1 MNDFNGNEDESEDA
15 YNDINNNNLN
25 DNNNN
30 QNNEK
35 HEQDNI
41 NYQEYQ
47 YDDNNQ
53 LNLNNKYNEDE
64 IIMDNN
70 LNPNAGYDINE
81 INDNMIN
88 DQNLD
93 LNNNDYY
100 MGEENGGEEGE
111 EMSHENIMENQFQQG
126 ENDQIEYQ
134 DENDVNLEQDY
145 NEINHINNINNN
157 INNIEYD
164 NNLINDNE
172 DENEIMNMGED
183 DMNINSYNSNNNEN
197 LDDNLLYNEN
207 NEENINTI
215 NSININPELA
225 FNNNNEINEIN
236 DLNEIDIMKN
246 NNLNYLNRNNNN
258 SKKRINLINQNND
271 IESLKL
277 LIINLQ
283 NKINFLQNQN
293 QQLKLNSKNRINID
307 NRKDPNYDIIEN
319 SIKQGTI
326 LLDDVKRKNYNLNNR
341 IKNLEIQN
349 QQLNY
354 QLIETNQKLS
364 RMVKDQQNLNINN
377 NFNSNNINA
386 TITKLNSKIDEN
398 EIIISKLKFDKK
410 NLQMKLDE
418 ANKSHEKE
426 LKLMLNYK
434 NSELSVYQKAIDK
447 FKKQISNKPNIIL
460 NDDNNNYNIN
470 FSNNINYLQKMTEY
484 ENKISTLSNEL
495 NIFSLEKKKLLNK
508 INTLQNNLMEK
519 DNTINTLNKKIIETE
534 GNFNLKLLEMQQF
547 SDENKD
553 ELDQIVS
560 ERDEL
565 LKKNQELS
573 SGLINFGDKVKEAN
587 LIFINK
593 TQFYN
598 KSLDAY
604 KNKIKDYKNKIT
616 ILKRKVNELYLV
628 IEKMK
633 LNNHNFRLNPVFN
646 NFHKN
651 LVSTPGVYRH
661 NRGEMTPFTKRFFR
675 DKDNISLY
683 NMNKKSN
690 ISVLDNEININN
702 LSHSINGIKNTSNF
716 LDNGNGQSNLGDT
729 EDKLEYDQKQ
739 YLEHFKSFL
748 SKLDNQ
754 FSQEI

>member
-25 DNNNN
+25 VDNNN

-35 HEQDNI
+35 QEQDNI
-41 NYQEYQ
+41 NYQDYQ

-53 LNLNNKYNEDE
+53 INLNNKYNEDE

-70 LNPNAGYDINE
+70 LNQNAGYD

-93 LNNNDYY
+93 LNNNNYF
-100 MGEENGGEEGE
+100 MGEEDGGEEGE
-111 EMSHENIMENQFQQG
+111 EMSPENNMENQFQQG

-134 DENDVNLEQDY
+134 DVNDANLDQDY
-145 NEINHINNINNN
+145 NQINHINNINNN
-157 INNIEYD
+157 INNNEYD

-172 DENEIMNMGED
+172 ENELLNMEEN
-183 DMNINSYNSNNNEN
+183 DMNINNYNSNNNEN

-207 NEENINTI
+207 NEENLNTI
-215 NSININPELA
+215 NSININPEVA
-225 FNNNNEINEIN
+225 YNNNEINEIN
-236 DLNEIDIMKN
+236 DLNEIDIMQN

-258 SKKRINLINQNND
+258 NNKKRINLLNQNID

-293 QQLKLNSKNRINID
+293 QQLKLNSQNRINID

-326 LLDDVKRKNYNLNNR
+326 LLDDVKRKNYNLNKR
-341 IKNLEIQN
+341 IQNLEIQN

-364 RMVKDQQNLNINN
+364 RMVKDQQNININN
-377 NFNSNNINA
+377 NLNSNNINA

-447 FKKQISNKPNIIL
+447 FKKQISNKPNLIL

-484 ENKISTLSNEL
+484 ENKISTLSNEV
-495 NIFSLEKKKLLNK
+495 NVFSLEKKKLLNK
-508 INTLQNNLMEK
+508 INTLQSNLMEK
-519 DNTINTLNKKIIETE
+519 DNTINTLNKKIIEAE

-553 ELDQIVS
+553 EFEQIVS

-604 KNKIKDYKNKIT
+604 KNKIKDYKNKIA
-616 ILKRKVNELYLV
+616 ILKRKINELYLI

-633 LNNHNFRLNPVFN
+633 LNNHNLRINPVLN

-661 NRGEMTPFTKRFFR
+661 NRGEITPFTKRFFR

-690 ISVLDNEININN
+690 ISVLDNEVNINN
-702 LSHSINGIKNTSNF
+702 LSHSINGIKNTSNII
-716 LDNGNGQSNLGDT
+716 DNGNGHSNLGDT

>member
-25 DNNNN
+25 ADNNN

-35 HEQDNI
+35 QEQDNI
-41 NYQEYQ
+41 NYQDYQ

-53 LNLNNKYNEDE
+53 INLNNKYNEDE

-70 LNPNAGYDINE
+70 LNQNAGYD

-93 LNNNDYY
+93 LNNNNYF
-100 MGEENGGEEGE
+100 MGEEDGGEEGE
-111 EMSHENIMENQFQQG
+111 EMSPENNMENQFQQG

-134 DENDVNLEQDY
+134 DVNDANLDQDY
-145 NEINHINNINNN
+145 NQVNHINNINNN
-157 INNIEYD
+157 INNNEYD

-172 DENEIMNMGED
+172 DENELMNMEEN
-183 DMNINSYNSNNNEN
+183 DMNINNYNSNNNEN

-207 NEENINTI
+207 NEENLNTI
-215 NSININPELA
+215 NSININPEVA

-236 DLNEIDIMKN
+236 DLNEIDIMQN

-258 SKKRINLINQNND
+258 NNKKRINLLNQNID

-293 QQLKLNSKNRINID
+293 QQLKLNSQNRINID

-326 LLDDVKRKNYNLNNR
+326 LLDDVKRKNYNLNKR
-341 IKNLEIQN
+341 IQNLEIQN

-364 RMVKDQQNLNINN
+364 RMVKDQQNMNINN
-377 NFNSNNINA
+377 NLNSNNINA

-447 FKKQISNKPNIIL
+447 FKKQISNKPNLIL

-484 ENKISTLSNEL
+484 ENKISTLSNDL
-495 NIFSLEKKKLLNK
+495 NAFSLEKKKLLNK
-508 INTLQNNLMEK
+508 INTLQSNLMEK
-519 DNTINTLNKKIIETE
+519 DNTINTLNKKIIEAE

-553 ELDQIVS
+553 EFEQIVS

-604 KNKIKDYKNKIT
+604 KNKIKDYKNKIA
-616 ILKRKVNELYLV
+616 ILKRKINELYLI

-633 LNNHNFRLNPVFN
+633 LNNHNLRINPVLN

-661 NRGEMTPFTKRFFR
+661 NRGEITPFTKRFFR

-690 ISVLDNEININN
+690 ISVLDNEVNINN
-702 LSHSINGIKNTSNF
+702 LSHSINGIKNTSNII
-716 LDNGNGQSNLGDT
+716 DNGNGHSNLGDT

>member
-25 DNNNN
+25 ADNNN

-35 HEQDNI
+35 QEQDNI
-41 NYQEYQ
+41 NYQDYQ

-53 LNLNNKYNEDE
+53 INLNNKYNEDE

-70 LNPNAGYDINE
+70 LNQNAGYD

-93 LNNNDYY
+93 LNNNNYF
-100 MGEENGGEEGE
+100 MGEEDGGEEGE
-111 EMSHENIMENQFQQG
+111 EMSPENNMENQFQQG

-134 DENDVNLEQDY
+134 DVNDANLDQDY
-145 NEINHINNINNN
+145 NQINHINNINNN
-157 INNIEYD
+157 INNNEYD

-172 DENEIMNMGED
+172 DENELLNMEEN
-183 DMNINSYNSNNNEN
+183 DMNINNYNSNNNEN

-207 NEENINTI
+207 NEENLNTI
-215 NSININPELA
+215 NSININPEVA

-236 DLNEIDIMKN
+236 DLNEIDIMQN

-258 SKKRINLINQNND
+258 NNKKRINLLNQNID

-293 QQLKLNSKNRINID
+293 QQLKLNSQNRINID

-326 LLDDVKRKNYNLNNR
+326 LLDDVKRKNYNLNKR
-341 IKNLEIQN
+341 IQNLEIQN

-364 RMVKDQQNLNINN
+364 RMVKDQQNMNINN
-377 NFNSNNINA
+377 NLNSNNINA

-484 ENKISTLSNEL
+484 ENKISTLSNDL
-495 NIFSLEKKKLLNK
+495 NAFSLEKKKLLNK
-508 INTLQNNLMEK
+508 INTLQSNLMEK
-519 DNTINTLNKKIIETE
+519 DNTINTLNKKIIEAE

-553 ELDQIVS
+553 EFEQIVS

-604 KNKIKDYKNKIT
+604 KNKIKDYKNKIA
-616 ILKRKVNELYLV
+616 ILKRKINELYLI

-633 LNNHNFRLNPVFN
+633 LNNHNLRINPVLN

-661 NRGEMTPFTKRFFR
+661 NRGEITPFTKRFFR

-690 ISVLDNEININN
+690 ISVLDNEVNINN
-702 LSHSINGIKNTSNF
+702 LSHSINGIKNTSNII
-716 LDNGNGQSNLGDT
+716 DNGNGHSNLGDT

>member
-25 DNNNN
+25 ADNNN

-35 HEQDNI
+35 QEQDNI
-41 NYQEYQ
+41 NYQDYQ

-53 LNLNNKYNEDE
+53 INLNNKYNEDE

-70 LNPNAGYDINE
+70 LNQNAGYD

-93 LNNNDYY
+93 LNNNNYF
-100 MGEENGGEEGE
+100 MGEEDGGEEGE
-111 EMSHENIMENQFQQG
+111 EMSPENNMENQFQQG

-134 DENDVNLEQDY
+134 DVNDANLDQDY
-145 NEINHINNINNN
+145 NQVNHINNINNN
-157 INNIEYD
+157 INNNEYD

-172 DENEIMNMGED
+172 DENELLNMEEN
-183 DMNINSYNSNNNEN
+183 DMNINNYNSNNNEN

-207 NEENINTI
+207 NEENLNTI
-215 NSININPELA
+215 NSININPEVA

-236 DLNEIDIMKN
+236 DLNEIDIMQN

-258 SKKRINLINQNND
+258 NNKKRINLLNQNID

-293 QQLKLNSKNRINID
+293 QQLKLNSQNRINID

-326 LLDDVKRKNYNLNNR
+326 LLDDVKRKNYNLNKR
-341 IKNLEIQN
+341 IQNLEIQN

-364 RMVKDQQNLNINN
+364 RMVKDQQNMNINN
-377 NFNSNNINA
+377 NLNSNNINA

-484 ENKISTLSNEL
+484 ENKISTLSNDL
-495 NIFSLEKKKLLNK
+495 NAFSLEKKKLLNK
-508 INTLQNNLMEK
+508 INTLQSNLMEK
-519 DNTINTLNKKIIETE
+519 DNTINTLNKKIIEAE

-553 ELDQIVS
+553 EFEQIVS

-604 KNKIKDYKNKIT
+604 KNKIKDYKNKIA
-616 ILKRKVNELYLV
+616 ILKRKINELYLI

-633 LNNHNFRLNPVFN
+633 LNNHNLRINPVLN

-661 NRGEMTPFTKRFFR
+661 NRGEITPFTKRFFR

-690 ISVLDNEININN
+690 ISVLDNEVNINN
-702 LSHSINGIKNTSNF
+702 ISHSINGIKNTSNII
-716 LDNGNGQSNLGDT
+716 DNGNGHSNLGDT

>member
-25 DNNNN
+25 ADNNN

-35 HEQDNI
+35 QEQDNI
-41 NYQEYQ
+41 NYQDYQ

-53 LNLNNKYNEDE
+53 INLNNKYNEDE

-70 LNPNAGYDINE
+70 LNQNAGYD

-93 LNNNDYY
+93 LNNNNYF
-100 MGEENGGEEGE
+100 MGEEDGGEEGE
-111 EMSHENIMENQFQQG
+111 EMSPENNMENQFQQG

-134 DENDVNLEQDY
+134 DVNDANLDQDY
-145 NEINHINNINNN
+145 NQVNHINNINNN
-157 INNIEYD
+157 INNNEYD

-172 DENEIMNMGED
+172 DENELMNMEEN
-183 DMNINSYNSNNNEN
+183 DMNINNYNSNNNEN

-207 NEENINTI
+207 NEENLNTI
-215 NSININPELA
+215 NSININPEVA

-236 DLNEIDIMKN
+236 DLNEIDIMQN

-258 SKKRINLINQNND
+258 NNKKRINLLNQNID

-293 QQLKLNSKNRINID
+293 QQLKLNSQNRINID

-326 LLDDVKRKNYNLNNR
+326 LLDDVKRKNYNLNKR
-341 IKNLEIQN
+341 IQNLEIQN

-364 RMVKDQQNLNINN
+364 RMVKDQQNMNINN
-377 NFNSNNINA
+377 NLNSNNINA

-484 ENKISTLSNEL
+484 ENKISTLSNDL
-495 NIFSLEKKKLLNK
+495 NAFSLEKKKLLNK
-508 INTLQNNLMEK
+508 INTLQSNLMEK
-519 DNTINTLNKKIIETE
+519 DNTINTLNKKIIEAE

-553 ELDQIVS
+553 EFEQIVS

-604 KNKIKDYKNKIT
+604 KNKIKDYKNKIA
-616 ILKRKVNELYLV
+616 ILKRKINELYLI

-633 LNNHNFRLNPVFN
+633 LNNHNLRINPVLN

-661 NRGEMTPFTKRFFR
+661 NRGEITPFTKRFFR

-690 ISVLDNEININN
+690 ISVLDNEVNINN
-702 LSHSINGIKNTSNF
+702 ISHSINGIKNTSNII
-716 LDNGNGQSNLGDT
+716 DNGNGHSNLGDT

>member
-15 YNDINNNNLN
+15 YNDINNNDLN
-25 DNNNN
+25 AQNNN
-30 QNNEK
+30 QDNEK
-35 HEQDNI
+35 LEQDNI
-41 NYQEYQ
+41 NYQDYQ
-47 YDDNNQ
+47 YNDNNQ
-53 LNLNNKYNEDE
+53 FNFNNKYKEDE

-70 LNPNAGYDINE
+70 LNQNAGYD

-93 LNNNDYY
+93 LNNNNYF
-100 MGEENGGEEGE
+100 MGEEDGGEEGE
-111 EMSHENIMENQFQQG
+111 EMSPENNMENQFQQG

-134 DENDVNLEQDY
+134 DVNDVNLDQDY
-145 NEINHINNINNN
+145 NQVNHINNINNN
-157 INNIEYD
+157 INNNEYD

-172 DENEIMNMGED
+172 DENELLNMEEN
-183 DMNINSYNSNNNEN
+183 DMNINNYNSNNNEN

-207 NEENINTI
+207 NEENLNTI
-215 NSININPELA
+215 NSININPEVA
-225 FNNNNEINEIN
+225 FNNNNEINKIN
-236 DLNEIDIMKN
+236 DLNEIDIMQN

-258 SKKRINLINQNND
+258 NNKKRINLLNQNID

-293 QQLKLNSKNRINID
+293 QQLKLNSQNRINID

-326 LLDDVKRKNYNLNNR
+326 LLDDVKRKNYNLNKR
-341 IKNLEIQN
+341 IQNLEIQN

-364 RMVKDQQNLNINN
+364 RMVKDQQNININSSS
-377 NFNSNNINA
+377 NSSNINA
-386 TITKLNSKIDEN
+386 IIKKLNSKIDEN

-484 ENKISTLSNEL
+484 ENKISTLSNDL
-495 NIFSLEKKKLLNK
+495 NAFSLEKKKLLNK
-508 INTLQNNLMEK
+508 INTLQSNLMEK
-519 DNTINTLNKKIIETE
+519 DNTINTLNKKIIEAE

-553 ELDQIVS
+553 EFEQIVS

-604 KNKIKDYKNKIT
+604 KNKIKDYKNKIA
-616 ILKRKVNELYLV
+616 ILKRKINELYLI

-633 LNNHNFRLNPVFN
+633 LNNHNLRINPVLN

-661 NRGEMTPFTKRFFR
+661 NRGEITPFTKRFFR

-690 ISVLDNEININN
+690 ISVLDNEVNINN
-702 LSHSINGIKNTSNF
+702 LSHSINGIKNTSNII
-716 LDNGNGQSNLGDT
+716 DNGNGHSNLGDT